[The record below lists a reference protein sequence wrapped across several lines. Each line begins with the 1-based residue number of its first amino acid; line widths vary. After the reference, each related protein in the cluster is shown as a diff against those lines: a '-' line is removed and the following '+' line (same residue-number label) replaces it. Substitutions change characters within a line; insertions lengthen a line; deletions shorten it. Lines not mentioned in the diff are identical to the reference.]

1 MYVYNDAPGVLGVL
15 YMYICMHYL
24 AKYSA
29 HRSLFGAPIGALG
42 GIDVS
47 QVECV
52 CIMNVCIY
60 LRAGVL
66 GVLYMYVCM
75 HVGMYYVC
83 MYFCTLFS
91 ALFGA
96 PIGAPGGI
104 DVSQMGYAY
113 YYECMYASTCQEY
126 WEYYICIYAYM
137 YAYIM
142 YVYMYVCTLFV
153 APIGALGGIDVSRVD
168 CACIMKVCIYRHAG
182 STRSTKYVCMHAC
195 IMYLCTLLGAIFGAP
210 GGKDV

>member
-1 MYVYNDAPGVLGVL
+1 MYVYIDAPGVLGVL

-24 AKYSA
+24 AKYWA
-29 HRSLFGAPIGALG
+29 RQSLFCAPIGTLG

-52 CIMNVCIY
+52 CIMNVCRPIY
-60 LRAGVL
+60 PRSGVL

-113 YYECMYASTCQEY
+113 YYDCMYASTRQEY
-126 WEYYICIYAYM
+126 
-137 YAYIM
+137 
-142 YVYMYVCTLFV
+142 
-153 APIGALGGIDVSRVD
+153 
-168 CACIMKVCIYRHAG
+168 
-182 STRSTKYVCMHAC
+182 
-195 IMYLCTLLGAIFGAP
+195 
-210 GGKDV
+210 